1 MRHIPP
7 GFSLSACALAA
18 SMLVAAC
25 GGGDAS
31 APGSTSSSSGFV
43 IDGYVSGASVLCDT
57 NDNGSA
63 DAGERSV
70 TTDTSGF
77 FRFVEACAATL
88 VATGGTNID
97 TGLPFVGKLKAPA
110 GSSVITP
117 LTTLLSAGADPSK
130 LNEVMGL
137 PLNTDLRATDPARK
151 QTGSTA
157 LVNPDLF
164 KKTLVFQQLAQKTTE
179 VLAGLAGA
187 TSDAAKQAI
196 YTEVVAGMATR
207 IASSTP
213 LNIGMTMDK
222 AVIADLV
229 EAAVLRVSGASALVN
244 AETLGEVIAGAL
256 EVQGEHILIATDA
269 TLVDVTRTQQSNSQ
283 ITSFVQTNRAS
294 MTAPPSPATANLA
307 TALTDQVT
315 GTAPP
320 PPPPPGGDTVI
331 LNFDDVLPITAAGGE
346 GGDGSGL
353 VAAPPAGG
361 GSGSAYRVLRSG
373 GQPFALAVL
382 ETALP
387 LTSTRRTIS
396 ARVYSPLA
404 GIPMVVKLEGSSADI
419 NSGDVQANEAVVLG
433 WQTLTWTFPASA
445 ATFTKIVLLPRL
457 GTVDAPPGQSYFFD
471 DFRLLA
477 AVVAPPPPTTGTV
490 LLNFDDVLPI
500 TAAGGEG
507 GDGSGLVAAPPA
519 GGGSGSAYRVLR
531 SGGQPYAL
539 AVLETA
545 LPLTSTRRTISARVY
560 SPLAAIPMVVKLEGA
575 NGSINSGDVQANEV
589 VVEGWQTLTW
599 TFPASA
605 ATYTKIVLLP
615 RLGTVD
621 APPGQSY
628 FFDDFRLLDAVV
640 APPPPTTGTVL
651 LNFDD
656 VLPITAAG
664 GEGGDGSGL
673 VAAPPAGGGSGSAY
687 RVLRSGGQPYALAV
701 LETALPLT
709 STRRTIS
716 ARVYSPLA
724 AIPMVVKLEGAN
736 GSINSGDVQA
746 NEVVVEGW
754 QTLTWTFPASAAT
767 YTKIVL
773 LPRLGTVDAPPG
785 QSYFFDDF
793 RLLDAAGGGGG
804 GGASTLPITFDAV
817 GVTYTFI
824 PFEGASNA
832 AVVADPA
839 GGANMVGSVIR
850 NAGGPWFGGV
860 TVSTGP
866 NQSIATI
873 PFTGSAQTMRMRVF
887 SPAASMLVRMKV
899 ENASD
904 VTVTSETDAVT
915 VGTGWEVLTFNFA
928 NPGLAPPVTGG
939 PTAALNP
946 AQTYNKVTLFFNVA
960 AAGGAWGGTYYF
972 DDIAFG
978 TP

>member
-1 MRHIPP
+1 
-7 GFSLSACALAA
+7 
-18 SMLVAAC
+18 MLVAAC

-628 FFDDFRLLDAVV
+628 FFDDFRLLDA
-640 APPPPTTGTVL
+640 
-651 LNFDD
+651 
-656 VLPITAAG
+656 
-664 GEGGDGSGL
+664 
-673 VAAPPAGGGSGSAY
+673 
-687 RVLRSGGQPYALAV
+687 
-701 LETALPLT
+701 
-709 STRRTIS
+709 
-716 ARVYSPLA
+716 
-724 AIPMVVKLEGAN
+724 
-736 GSINSGDVQA
+736 
-746 NEVVVEGW
+746 
-754 QTLTWTFPASAAT
+754 
-767 YTKIVL
+767 
-773 LPRLGTVDAPPG
+773 
-785 QSYFFDDF
+785 
-793 RLLDAAGGGGG
+793 AGGGGG